1 MTTDLATYSE
11 ILAPVPSWTRPDPVR
26 SRVKY
31 EQPLT
36 NFEILQAEEAK
47 RAQLSQVGVPPPD
60 TGRPRRPHPG
70 DIVYWVA
77 TLGGACLLLL
87 CATT

>member
-1 MTTDLATYSE
+1 MTTDLATYPE
-11 ILAPVPSWTRPDPVR
+11 TLAPVAPWARPDPVR

-36 NFEILQAEEAK
+36 NFEILQAEEAR
-47 RAQLSQVGVPPPD
+47 RAAANPLPPETCSP
-60 TGRPRRPHPG
+60 RPRRPHPG
-70 DIVYWVA
+70 DVVYWVA

-87 CATT
+87 CATR